1 MRFDMSVLQPC
12 RAAALRTAWMSGCIV
27 LLASIAGATAAAAS
41 GEAHASAVKIA
52 VFDFELEDDSPS
64 AVLLNKTDPH
74 AATMAKV
81 TAAAREQLAS
91 SGRYNLVDV
100 SKADAKAVRDGMLRR
115 CNGCEADIARNLG
128 ADESLIGIVRPITQT
143 DYYVLVVIRDA
154 RTGKVLDEQEA
165 NLAGDESGWPTGA
178 RMLIKHQVLATPTP
192 N

>member
-1 MRFDMSVLQPC
+1 MRFDMSALQPQ
-12 RAAALRTAWMSGCIV
+12 RAAALRTAWLSGCIL
-27 LLASIAGATAAAAS
+27 LLASIAGATAAAT
-41 GEAHASAVKIA
+41 GEPQSSPVKIA

-91 SGRYNLVDV
+91 SGRYSLVDV

-115 CNGCEADIARNLG
+115 CNGCEADIARSLG
-128 ADESLIGIVRPITQT
+128 AEQSLIGIVRPVTQT
-143 DYYVLVVIRDA
+143 DYYVMVVIRDA
-154 RTGKVLDEQEA
+154 RTGKVLDQQEA
-165 NLAGDESGWPTGA
+165 NIAGDESGWPTGA
-178 RMLIKHQVLATPTP
+178 RMLIKHQVLVTP